1 MEATKL
7 AVTVLA
13 AVMLVVQVVLVP
25 VQPPLQLEN
34 LKPVPGAAVSVTW
47 VPLA

>member
-13 AVMLVVQVVLVP
+13 AVMVVVQVVLVP

-34 LKPVPGAAVSVTW
+34 LDPAAGVAVSLMAVA
-47 VPLA
+47 LA